1 MSDLLDVLH
10 VMFEDDQLPKTDDER
25 RGRDGMRKS
34 IYVEMYGYPEY
45 VWVLPPPSENA
56 PAGSSDSAY
65 TRGMI
70 GQPVDMSDPTT
81 ATLTHKP
88 YVPPTMPLDPDAPLP
103 FGTILDAPLG

>member
-25 RGRDGMRKS
+25 RGRDGMRRAL
-34 IYVEMYGYPEY
+34 YVDMYGYPEY
-45 VWVLPPPSENA
+45 AWALPPSSQNA
-56 PAGSSDSAY
+56 SAGSGDSAY

-70 GQPVDMSDPTT
+70 DRPVDMSDPSA

-88 YVPPTMPLDPDAPLP
+88 YTPPTMPLDPDAPLP
-103 FGTILDAPLG
+103 FGSILDAPLG